1 MAKCAGI
8 ILAGGLNTRMDG
20 KNKAFLTIG
29 GQTFLD
35 RIISVVNSCCD
46 ETLLVTREPE
56 KYVDWGIRVVTDIL
70 TVRSALAG
78 IHAGLVNM
86 RADYGVF
93 IGCDTPLIKT
103 GVIRILMD
111 AAESGFDI
119 IVPSSATYFQPLC
132 AVYAKSCAPVIE
144 DQLQGGDLKIA
155 NLFARMAVKKV
166 SYEQFR
172 AEDARLVSF
181 FNINTIDD
189 LKRAEAG
196 DFTDPIV

>member
-1 MAKCAGI
+1 MTKCAGI
-8 ILAGGLNTRMDG
+8 ILAGGLSTRMHG
-20 KNKAFLTIG
+20 RNKAFLTIG

-35 RIISVVNSCCD
+35 RIIGVVNSCCD

-56 KYVDWGIRVVTDIL
+56 TYAGQGIQVVTDIL
-70 TVRSALAG
+70 TVRSALTG

-93 IGCDTPLIKT
+93 IGCDTPLIKK
-103 GVIRILMD
+103 GVIRILLD
-111 AAESGFDI
+111 AVETDFDI
-119 IVPSSATYFQPLC
+119 IVPSSETYFQPLC
-132 AVYAKSCAPVIE
+132 AVYAQSCAPVIE

-166 SYEQFR
+166 SYDRFR

-181 FNINTIDD
+181 FNINTIGD
-189 LKRAEAG
+189 LKHAEAG
-196 DFTDPIV
+196 DFPDIV

>member
-1 MAKCAGI
+1 
-8 ILAGGLNTRMDG
+8 
-20 KNKAFLTIG
+20 
-29 GQTFLD
+29 
-35 RIISVVNSCCD
+35 
-46 ETLLVTREPE
+46 
-56 KYVDWGIRVVTDIL
+56 
-70 TVRSALAG
+70 
-78 IHAGLVNM
+78 
-86 RADYGVF
+86 
-93 IGCDTPLIKT
+93 
-103 GVIRILMD
+103 MD

-155 NLFARMAVKKV
+155 DLFARMAVKKV

-172 AEDARLVSF
+172 AEDFQLVSF

-196 DFTDPIV
+196 DFKDPIV